1 MPRAM
6 IGVGSRSFLFLL
18 VVLSMLGPLT
28 LNILSPSIPGLA
40 EALST
45 TKDMGQLTLS
55 AYLFGMAISQLML
68 GPLADRFGRRP
79 VLLTAIGSYVAASCV
94 AAAAPNV
101 EVLIAARVVQSFG
114 ATAGLT
120 LGRTIIRDI
129 YDREAAASMIGY
141 VTMAMMVAPMVA
153 PLIGAKIDEAYGW
166 RAILAYCAILGAL
179 SLALASSKLTETRPE
194 SLIAATTKQV
204 AERSIALLFNGQ
216 FMAFWGASAFCSA
229 LFFAFIGTAPYLV
242 IDHMGYSKT
251 AYGYWFMFLSLGY
264 VIGNFLSGRLSRRL
278 GIDRL
283 IAWGNIAGLA
293 GTIAILIPA
302 LLNYQHPALLFLPAM
317 LFSCGNGMVL
327 PNAIAG
333 ALSVD
338 PKAAGAGSG
347 LMGFG
352 QVGVGA
358 VVSFFAARYS
368 QQSALPLALMML
380 GCAIMAYLSG
390 WFSRHP
396 ELLHREQH

>member
-1 MPRAM
+1 M
-6 IGVGSRSFLFLL
+6 IGVGSRSFLILL

-101 EVLIAARVVQSFG
+101 EVLIVARVIQSFG

-179 SLALASSKLTETRPE
+179 SLGLASSKLTETRPA
-194 SLIAATTKQV
+194 SLVAATTKQV
-204 AERSIALLFNGQ
+204 AERSVALLFNGQ

-293 GTIAILIPA
+293 GTVAILIPA
-302 LLNYQHPALLFLPAM
+302 LLGYQHPALLFLPAM

-358 VVSFFAARYS
+358 LVSFFAARYS

-396 ELLHREQH
+396 ELLQREQH

>member
-1 MPRAM
+1 MSKA
-6 IGVGSRSFLFLL
+6 GSRSFLILL

-45 TKDMGQLTLS
+45 SKDKAQLTLS
-55 AYLFGMAISQLML
+55 CYLFGMSVSQLLL

-79 VLLTAIGSYVAASCV
+79 VLLTALGTYVAASCV
-94 AAAAPNV
+94 AALAPNV
-101 EVLIAARVVQSFG
+101 ETLIVARTIQSFG

-129 YDREAAASMIGY
+129 YDRETAASMIGY
-141 VTMAMMVAPMVA
+141 VTMGMMVAPMVA
-153 PLIGAKIDEAYGW
+153 PLIGAKIDESFGW
-166 RAILAYCAILGAL
+166 RAILAYCGVLGVL
-179 SLALASSKLTETRPE
+179 SLALGSAKLTETRPA
-194 SLIAATTKQV
+194 SLVAATWPEV
-204 AERSIALLFNGQ
+204 LERSVALARNGQ
-216 FMAFWGASAFCSA
+216 FMAFWGASSFCSA
-229 LFFAFIGTAPYLV
+229 LFFAFIGSAPFLI

-251 AYGYWFMFLSLGY
+251 AYGYWFMMLSFGY
-264 VIGNFLSGRLSRRL
+264 VIGNFLSGRLSRHL

-293 GTIAILIPA
+293 GTVGILIPA
-302 LLNYQHPALLFLPAM
+302 MLGYEHPLALFLPVM
-317 LFSCGNGMVL
+317 VISCGNGMVI

-333 ALSVD
+333 ALSLD

-358 VVSFFAARYS
+358 VVSFFAAKAS
-368 QQSALPLALMML
+368 HHSAVPLALMML
-380 GCAIMAYLSG
+380 ACALLAYLSG

-396 ELLHREQH
+396 EMLQREAP